1 MQYETAE
8 SLYTQLEGQRW
19 TFLDRGR
26 ESSELTIPYVLPP
39 DGHGPHTKYYTPYQG
54 IGARGVNNLASKLL
68 LALLPPNAPFFR
80 LVIDRYELEKAKA
93 DMGEEGGEQLRTDLE
108 KALSDVERAVSQE
121 VEVEAFRVGVFEA
134 LKNLLITGNTLLYL
148 PDDGGM
154 RVFRPD
160 RYVVKRDAMG
170 NVTHIAVKETVAPF
184 MLPEEV
190 RQEVYKE
197 SKDNNCDLYTSIC
210 REGDKFVVKQDVK
223 GIVIEE
229 SIGEY
234 PIDKSPW
241 LPLRYTRID
250 GEDYGRGF
258 VEEYLGDLKS
268 LEALTKAIVEGSA
281 AAAKVLFM
289 INPNGTTRARTLAE
303 APNGAIVQGSDG
315 DVSVLQLNKFNDF
328 RVAQSVMA
336 QIQDRLSH
344 AFLLNSSVV
353 RDAER
358 VTAEEIRMLSQELES
373 ALGGLYSILSQEFQL
388 PLVTRLMDR
397 MSKKDNLPKLPKD
410 IVKPTIVTGIEALGR
425 GNDLNRLDM
434 FLAGANQVVG
444 PQAVSQYV
452 NVGDYFKRRATA
464 LGIETEGL
472 IKSDEEIQM
481 AMQQAQQQEMM
492 MKLGAPAVAPTINAI
507 AQQQQGEPAVE
518 EEQ

>member
-1 MQYETAE
+1 
-8 SLYTQLEGQRW
+8 
-19 TFLDRGR
+19 
-26 ESSELTIPYVLPP
+26 
-39 DGHGPHTKYYTPYQG
+39 
-54 IGARGVNNLASKLL
+54 
-68 LALLPPNAPFFR
+68 
-80 LVIDRYELEKAKA
+80 
-93 DMGEEGGEQLRTDLE
+93 
-108 KALSDVERAVSQE
+108 
-121 VEVEAFRVGVFEA
+121 
-134 LKNLLITGNTLLYL
+134 
-148 PDDGGM
+148 M

-170 NVTHIAVKETVAPF
+170 NVTHIAVKGTVAPF

-197 SKDNNCDLYTSIC
+197 SKDNNCDLYTSIV
-210 REGDKFVVKQDVK
+210 RNGSKFEVQQDVK

-229 SIGEY
+229 SKGSY
-234 PIDKSPW
+234 AIDKSPW
-241 LPLRYTRID
+241 IPLRYTRID

-258 VEEYLGDLKS
+258 VEEYIGDLKS
-268 LEALTKAIVEGSA
+268 LEALTKAIVEASA
-281 AAAKVLFM
+281 AASKVLFM
-289 INPNGTTRARTLAE
+289 VNPNGTTRAKTLAD

-315 DVSVLQLNKFNDF
+315 DVSVLQLNKFNDL
-328 RVAQSVMA
+328 RVAESVSA
-336 QIQDRLSH
+336 KIGERLNN

-358 VTAEEIRMLSQELES
+358 VTAEEIRMLSQELET

-397 MSKKDNLPKLPKD
+397 MSKRDRLPKLPKD
-410 IVKPTIVTGIEALGR
+410 IVKPTVITGVEALGR

-444 PQAVSQYV
+444 PEAVAQYV

-472 IKSDEEIQM
+472 IKSDEEIQQ

-492 MKLGAPAVAPTINAI
+492 MKLGQPAVAPTINAI
-507 AQQQQGEPAVE
+507 ANNQQQQQPQPPSE
-518 EEQ
+518 